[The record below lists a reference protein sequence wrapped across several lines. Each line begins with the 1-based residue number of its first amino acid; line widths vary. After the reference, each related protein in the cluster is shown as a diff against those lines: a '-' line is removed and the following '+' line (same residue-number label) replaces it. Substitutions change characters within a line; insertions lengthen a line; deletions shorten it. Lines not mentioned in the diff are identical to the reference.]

1 MSGKEI
7 SLSLDGFGRQKVLGE
22 KDTVAQQVLN
32 LLFMKPGHLPNMP
45 HLGIDI
51 NQYLYSQED
60 SFDTSELQSKI
71 VSQCTELMP
80 YMINGDVT
88 VTFTENEGLQ
98 ILLIGIPVSID
109 GDDLLL
115 IGLTPTEGSGSLRGG
130 TGSTNIVYEFTKLI

>member
-51 NQYLYSQED
+51 NQYLYSQEG

-71 VSQCTELMP
+71 VNQCSELMP

-98 ILLIGIPVSID
+98 ILLIGIPVSVD

-115 IGLTPTEGSGSLRGG
+115 IGLTPTEGSGSLRG
-130 TGSTNIVYEFTKLI
+130 TSSSNIVYEFTKLI

>member
-7 SLSLDGFGRQKVLGE
+7 SLSLDGFGRQKVLGQ
-22 KDTVAQQVLN
+22 KDSVAQQILN

-51 NQYLYSQED
+51 NQYLYSQEG
-60 SFDTSELQSKI
+60 SFDTSDLQAKI
-71 VSQCTELMP
+71 VNQCSELMP

-98 ILLIGIPVSID
+98 ILLIGIPVSVD

-115 IGLTPTEGSGSLRGG
+115 IGLTPTEGSGSLRG